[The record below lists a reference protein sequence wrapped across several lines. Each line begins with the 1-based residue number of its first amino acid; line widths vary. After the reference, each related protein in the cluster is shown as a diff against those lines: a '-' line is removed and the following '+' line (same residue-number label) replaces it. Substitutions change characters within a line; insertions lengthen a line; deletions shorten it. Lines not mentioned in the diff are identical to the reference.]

1 MKNQKA
7 VKTKRSYSKLFLCLL
22 LDAVGYLSYLVPLVG
37 ESFDVVWAPISSA
50 ILFYMFGKK
59 EGGIAAIFNLIE
71 ESSLGFDFIP
81 TFTLTWIYTTYIK
94 K

>member
-1 MKNQKA
+1 MTKA
-7 VKTKRSYSKLFLCLL
+7 NRFYKLLLCLFL
-22 LDAVGYLSYLVPLVG
+22 DAMGYLSYLVPFIG
-37 ESFDVVWAPISSA
+37 EGFDVLWAPVSSA

-59 EGGIAAIFNLIE
+59 EGGIAAIINLIE